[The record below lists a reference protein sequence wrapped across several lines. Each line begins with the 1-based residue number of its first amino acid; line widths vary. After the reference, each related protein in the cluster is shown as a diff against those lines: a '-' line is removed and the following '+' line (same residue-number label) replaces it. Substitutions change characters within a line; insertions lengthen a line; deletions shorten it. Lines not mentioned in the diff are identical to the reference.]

1 MMVIDN
7 KYDIEQV
14 VYLRMDAQ
22 QQQRIVTQISVR
34 KGSLL
39 YELNTGGGSS
49 WHYEFEIT
57 NEKDVV
63 KATTGE

>member
-1 MMVIDN
+1 MVIDN

-39 YELNTGGGSS
+39 YELNTGGG
-49 WHYEFEIT
+49 
-57 NEKDVV
+57 K
-63 KATTGE
+63 